1 MLDECKG
8 DKLMEVL
15 VMFSTAVL
23 RKVEGRYTNTRT
35 SSVAARLAVADA
47 VDTSL
52 LLPLTVAHGVSLSRL
67 ADRREE
73 QNNRYT
79 QFNNLL
85 DGKYLQLQERLEAS
99 ESVRRPPTA
108 DADGNQVH
116 KVLHQNWSGNTTWA
130 TTILCG
136 EDNNANTGDS
146 PLEMP
151 FDGVWQAVSEG
162 TQLEARSVEKGM
174 SSPITLGAS

>member
-1 MLDECKG
+1 
-8 DKLMEVL
+8 MEVL
-15 VMFSTAVL
+15 VMFSTTVL
-23 RKVEGRYTNTRT
+23 RKVESGYTNGRK
-35 SSVAARLAVADA
+35 SSVSARLAVANSVDA
-47 VDTSL
+47 SL
-52 LLPLTVAHGVSLSRL
+52 LLPLTVAHGASLSCL
-67 ADRREE
+67 SDRREE

-116 KVLHQNWSGNTTWA
+116 KVLHQNWSGNSTWA

-136 EDNNANTGDS
+136 QENTNTGDS
-146 PLEMP
+146 PLDMS
-151 FDGVWQAVSEG
+151 FHSVWQAVSEG
-162 TQLEARSVEKGM
+162 AQLEARSVEKGTFH
-174 SSPITLGAS
+174 PIRFGGS

>member
-15 VMFSTAVL
+15 AMFSTAVL
-23 RKVEGRYTNTRT
+23 RKAESRYTNSRK
-35 SSVAARLAVADA
+35 SSVSARLAVANA
-47 VDTSL
+47 VDASL
-52 LLPLTVAHGVSLSRL
+52 LLPLTVAHGASLSRL

-73 QNNRYT
+73 QNNRYI

-85 DGKYLQLQERLEAS
+85 DGNYLQLQERLEAS

-116 KVLHQNWSGNTTWA
+116 KVLHQNWSGNMTWA
-130 TTILCG
+130 ETILCG
-136 EDNNANTGDS
+136 EDNANAGDS
-146 PLEMP
+146 PLEMS
-151 FDGVWQAVSEG
+151 FDGVWQAVADG
-162 TQLEARSVEKGM
+162 TKLEARSVEKGM
-174 SSPITLGAS
+174 SYPIKLGVL